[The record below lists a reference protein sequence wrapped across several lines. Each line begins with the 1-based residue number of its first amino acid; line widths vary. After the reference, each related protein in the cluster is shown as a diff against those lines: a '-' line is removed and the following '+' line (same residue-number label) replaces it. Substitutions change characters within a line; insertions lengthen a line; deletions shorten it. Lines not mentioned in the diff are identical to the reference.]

1 MNLTK
6 HIDGRYNIFIPVME
20 TRVSN
25 PNPKIGFRNNN
36 FGIFLK
42 GYM

>member
-6 HIDGRYNIFIPVME
+6 HIDGRYNIFIPIME

-25 PNPKIGFRNNN
+25 LKPKIGFRNNIL
-36 FGIFLK
+36 GLFLK
-42 GYM
+42 S